1 MMAETHQRI
10 FLLNRLM
17 CKSASRAPQEHKIPV
32 PSGKELLQTIKAL
45 HDREVCV
52 EFFDHAAE
60 PDDFNHQARISENK
74 GKNFIRVTAIDFQS
88 DGAGASYCTLLL
100 HFVDNTV
107 RSFPVVDIAKFSGR
121 ELAGEDD
128 ERGAFAGY
136 MMVRL
141 PAADEY
147 DDGTYRCVVE
157 SVTNITR
164 QSVEYLLSR
173 QLRRQAREEDLR
185 HPVTLSG
192 RTESRRPQTTSTTQS
207 LNLRR
212 MSDGHLLDPKPAMF
226 GPAGFLSVVQ
236 SFLLLAVPLLIGSLG
251 AVAMGS
257 PGQHLDRRAVG
268 AGIFLDG
275 EILTLRQF
283 VSYLLGYLCFV
294 GLVVFIFVTIAI
306 LVQPAVLKL
315 VDGISWLN
323 VAIEQAGIVVML
335 IVFSAFAITVF
346 WALYFLTDIVN
357 RHE

>member
-1 MMAETHQRI
+1 MAETHQRI

-17 CKSASRAPQEHKIPV
+17 CKSVSRAPQEHKIPV
-32 PSGKELLQTIKAL
+32 PSGRELLQTIKAL

-128 ERGAFAGY
+128 ERGAFAGH

-157 SVTNITR
+157 AVTNITR

-185 HPVTLSG
+185 HPVTVVGKDGKQKTTNYVYHPKLELAADVGRAFSKLKGGTISRLKFTKRSEKQSIAQKTDVIHEDVFGDVEINISAKQGPDDPSMLKQWASALRTAYEQRGYKTKLYYRNAGGGTEFSG
-192 RTESRRPQTTSTTQS
+192 SA
-207 LNLRR
+207 NLAV
-212 MSDGHLLDPKPAMF
+212 DGATDLLMCQREVVDVPGERKSWVGSIQPEIRATMRSLLDDDT
-226 GPAGFLSVVQ
+226 LWE
-236 SFLLLAVPLLIGSLG
+236 
-251 AVAMGS
+251 
-257 PGQHLDRRAVG
+257 RA
-268 AGIFLDG
+268 
-275 EILTLRQF
+275 
-283 VSYLLGYLCFV
+283 
-294 GLVVFIFVTIAI
+294 
-306 LVQPAVLKL
+306 K
-315 VDGISWLN
+315 
-323 VAIEQAGIVVML
+323 
-335 IVFSAFAITVF
+335 
-346 WALYFLTDIVN
+346 
-357 RHE
+357 